1 MPLLGKRKYI
11 NEKIKKLINKLD
23 VMGYDTEMIK
33 RRFYDIEDDENEVNE
48 GNKIPDFGENIL
60 SSGSILSY
68 RNKINDVLKMIENLI
83 KPTETKQD
91 IEPLNYTIS
100 QDFKNNLLNQ
110 INNQNENIN
119 KNNNFNLF

>member
-48 GNKIPDFGENIL
+48 GNRIPDFGENIL

-83 KPTETKQD
+83 KPTETKQY

-110 INNQNENIN
+110 VNNQNENIN
-119 KNNNFNLF
+119 KNNSFNLF

>member
-48 GNKIPDFGENIL
+48 GNRIPDFGENIL

-83 KPTETKQD
+83 KPTEIKSD

-110 INNQNENIN
+110 VNNQNENIN
-119 KNNNFNLF
+119 KNNSFNLF